1 MWGMALCGCL
11 RKVDKLLVYLDMGGM
26 ALCGCLRKVDKLL
39 EYLEP
44 SRLNIEPSTPFKKL
58 FFISSIYWWIL
69 RLNTLD
75 RCFFKICYFLTKKI
89 FKILWISIDLPS
101 QYAYHI
107 VRVLRKVV
115 EHFEKHS
122 KKKKSWSYIRCKKS
136 FSLLIDVKFCLNMC
150 QLFEFHI
157 RKKCNSGEISSGCG
171 CKFISCGWNPINSEC
186 SWIKR
191 HLSMYENMIIPC

>member
-75 RCFFKICYFLTKKI
+75 RCFFKICLFLRKKI
-89 FKILWISIDLPS
+89 FKILWISIDLSS

-115 EHFEKHS
+115 KPFEKHPEKEVLVVYS
-122 KKKKSWSYIRCKKS
+122 MWKKFVFVDRC
-136 FSLLIDVKFCLNMC
+136 
-150 QLFEFHI
+150 
-157 RKKCNSGEISSGCG
+157 
-171 CKFISCGWNPINSEC
+171 
-186 SWIKR
+186 
-191 HLSMYENMIIPC
+191 